1 MRRPRGIHKPVNGL
15 RRTATIGPRGHGRGP
30 SISGPCLKDP
40 SAAGVANRWAPKAV
54 FARVAGPLRSQAHPT
69 KRRPR
74 PAVMTEPRQSTGSL
88 VELQSALLAS
98 RARGVILTTI
108 LTHEFDD
115 TLPSEGE
122 LAKALNVSRTTIR
135 ATAQDLERDGVI
147 KRQRAAGATI
157 NHHVGHE
164 ALALRRRVAFEWR
177 LDQRRQ
183 VDGRVTFTRHA
194 SPDGELDLPWDPS
207 LACCVIETDYLADGR
222 LTIALRDFVPWATIK
237 VDNPPASPVTAVFE
251 FTRRYCRNPITQA
264 VGRIVPLLSTN
275 GVTRLALP
283 SSTPFVRLQET
294 HYSARGEA
302 IAWSLLDFDHS
313 TFRLKMFRR
322 Q

>member
-1 MRRPRGIHKPVNGL
+1 
-15 RRTATIGPRGHGRGP
+15 
-30 SISGPCLKDP
+30 
-40 SAAGVANRWAPKAV
+40 
-54 FARVAGPLRSQAHPT
+54 
-69 KRRPR
+69 
-74 PAVMTEPRQSTGSL
+74 MTEPRQSTGSL
-88 VELQSALLAS
+88 VEVQSAPLAS
-98 RARGVILTTI
+98 RAREVILTAIVTN
-108 LTHEFDD
+108 EFDD
-115 TLPSEGE
+115 KLPSEGE